1 MYACTLCQ
9 LLTVQAQMGSIVTV
23 PWRPVNIRSLEE
35 LMESDLK
42 LKAPWKLQQTLRK
55 SDDDP
60 VIKAILARLQPVSM
74 ITELV
79 EQLQSQRKRNFA
91 YLMYRRSLM
100 FYASQSVSPSL
111 TSCALRACDVND
123 PILLE

>member
-1 MYACTLCQ
+1 M
-9 LLTVQAQMGSIVTV
+9 LLTVQAKMGSIVTV
-23 PWRPVNIRSLEE
+23 PWAPVNIQSLEE
-35 LMESDLK
+35 LMESDLN
-42 LKAPWKLQQTLRK
+42 LKAPWKLQKTLHK

-60 VIKAILARLQPVSM
+60 VIRAIVARLQPVST

-79 EQLQSQRKRNFA
+79 DQLQSQKKQNFA

-111 TSCALRACDVND
+111 T
-123 PILLE
+123 